1 MKKLINIAAA
11 LSVLCFSIGLSAQNL
26 LVKGTVRDSLTGEPI
41 PFASIRLKGTMTGGN
56 TDADGLYQLDVPVTT
71 TCAVPCSMLFL
82 YSVVKSTP
90 STKAISKNLPLT
102 SGSTALPV

>member
-1 MKKLINIAAA
+1 MLIPSAVEVENQVTLA
-11 LSVLCFSIGLSAQNL
+11 LFVVVVTNSIGNSSVSYLDSSSSLASCALTKSDSPISNVNVTEPVKL
-26 LVKGTVRDSLTGEPI
+26 L
-41 PFASIRLKGTMTGGN
+41 
-56 TDADGLYQLDVPVTT
+56 VPVTT